1 MKLKEYKDEIK
12 PRERVE
18 NEGVNALSYQELLAI
33 ILRSGN
39 RDKNA
44 LELSNDVLLNFDS
57 VYDLKDASL
66 NELREIDGIG
76 PTKAIE
82 IQAAIEFGKR
92 LVYET
97 KIKKGAVLSS
107 AQLGEEFILEM
118 KDLVQEHLIVL
129 FLNSKNEII
138 KKKTLFIG
146 SLNQSVAHPREI
158 FKYAV
163 KYSSARIIIIHN
175 HPSGDPQPSKQD
187 LGFTDRIMACGDL
200 MGIEVL
206 DHLIIGENSYTSLKE
221 RDIL

>member
-175 HPSGDPQPSKQD
+175 HPSGDPEPSESDITLTKALVESGKI
-187 LGFTDRIMACGDL
+187 LGIP
-200 MGIEVL
+200 VL
-206 DHLIIGENSYTSLKE
+206 DHVIVGHDEYYCFKEHGLI
-221 RDIL
+221 

>member
-175 HPSGDPQPSKQD
+175 HPSGDPTPSKEDKQPAKFVKEAGELLD
-187 LGFTDRIMACGDL
+187 INLIENMVVGDD
-200 MGIEVL
+200 EYCSFKR
-206 DHLIIGENSYTSLKE
+206 IGEL
-221 RDIL
+221 